1 MDTIALP
8 SRTAYIKFDVITHLF
23 ANAMC
28 AQPDSDGIRSDYA
41 VTHSKISDKLSRA
54 VELGDLR
61 VKDPLTLAPHHY
73 PVGTAL
79 CEAVVHV
86 NDLRQYAARHGLPE
100 VVPVIASAGVA
111 H

>member
-8 SRTAYIKFDVITHLF
+8 SRTVYIKFDVITHLF

-28 AQPDSDGIRSDYA
+28 AQPDAEGMRSDYT
-41 VTHSKISDKLSRA
+41 VTHGKISDKLSRA

-73 PVGTAL
+73 PVGAAL
-79 CEAVVHV
+79 CEAVIHV

-100 VVPVIASAGVA
+100 VVPVIEPAELA